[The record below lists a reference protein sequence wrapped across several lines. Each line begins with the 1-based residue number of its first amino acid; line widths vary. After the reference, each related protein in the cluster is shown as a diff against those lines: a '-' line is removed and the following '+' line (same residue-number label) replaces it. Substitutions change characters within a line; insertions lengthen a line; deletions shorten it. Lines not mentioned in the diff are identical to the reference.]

1 MTRDISP
8 SNSIYRRVASLVYF
22 SGTQHPRTY
31 LSLHESTPRI
41 RVTEISTRTWSAI
54 GKTCDRYF
62 SVTTVIEKPRT
73 VGASLRSTLSRSICF
88 SNRTRRNV
96 THGQQQQNSSSS
108 KLLLYNAESKRR
120 RTTATEGRW
129 EKGREGERPEE
140 KKTHARFCNR
150 HRIMHVGGPGL
161 VTLCT
166 LYYRCSNRSTVVAL
180 FRKYDPPK
188 RFVDASSMRAFTA
201 DVSLHSVPKCLFLG
215 YRFLLTPVRSSNLGR
230 IAVTKSRGRG
240 SGENNTF

>member
-1 MTRDISP
+1 M
-8 SNSIYRRVASLVYF
+8 YF
-22 SGTQHPRTY
+22 SGTQHQRTY
-31 LSLHESTPRI
+31 LPLHESTPRI

-73 VGASLRSTLSRSICF
+73 VGASLRSTLSHSIYF

-96 THGQQQQNSSSS
+96 TASNSSNSSNSSS

-120 RTTATEGRW
+120 RTTTTEGRW
-129 EKGREGERPEE
+129 GEGREGERPEE

-150 HRIMHVGGPGL
+150 HRIMHVGGLGL

-215 YRFLLTPVRSSNLGR
+215 YHFLLTPVEALTLDGSRSRNRRGGGGERTIRSSFATSQN
-230 IAVTKSRGRG
+230 IY
-240 SGENNTF
+240 NNIVISE